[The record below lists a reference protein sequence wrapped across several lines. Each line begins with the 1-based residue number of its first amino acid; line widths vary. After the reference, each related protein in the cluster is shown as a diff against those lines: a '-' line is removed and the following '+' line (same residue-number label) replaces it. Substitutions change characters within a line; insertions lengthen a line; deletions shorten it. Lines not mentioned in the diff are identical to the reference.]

1 MPEQEK
7 NTNPIINAA
16 RSLGSAAGKIASQG
30 CSPTDDL
37 RGSEHYKRAIIGTL
51 VKRAALKAYE
61 RALGK

>member
-1 MPEQEK
+1 LTGEK
-7 NTNPIINAA
+7 ISLESAA
-16 RSLGSAAGKIASQG
+16 AAGKIASRE

-61 RALGK
+61 RALGNG